1 MPWPQKEWLTLSEVA
16 QVLGVHPSTVR
27 IWANQ
32 GKIPVHR
39 TNGGHRRFRR
49 SELELWMISRDPTHD
64 VDIPRD
70 FVQTLLRQVGTQMA
84 KSDVR
89 NLPWYSKLDE
99 EALAQYRE
107 RGHALA
113 QRLWVYLTGEAANAS
128 EEAKGLGYE
137 YATLARRSGLTEGEA
152 LTAFLFFA
160 GVVADALV
168 EVIEH
173 SQVQAPHVWA
183 AMLQKIKSFVSDVA
197 VSMLETYQAYDKG
210 FPISS

>member
-16 QVLGVHPSTVR
+16 QILGVHPSTVR

-49 SELELWMISRDPTHD
+49 SELELWLLSRDQSRE

-70 FVQTLLRQVGTQMA
+70 FIQALLRQVGTQLA
-84 KSDVR
+84 HKDVQK
-89 NLPWYSKLDE
+89 LAWYRKLSE
-99 EALAQYRE
+99 EARARYRR
-107 RGHALA
+107 RGQELA
-113 QRLWVYLTGEAANAS
+113 QRLWVYLTGDSVNAS
-128 EEAKGLGYE
+128 EEAKSLGYE

-160 GVVADALV
+160 GAVVDALV
-168 EVIEH
+168 EVVEQ
-173 SQVQAPHVWA
+173 SQVQSPHVWA
-183 AMLQKIKSFVSDVA
+183 ALMQKIKAFVSDVA
-197 VSMLETYQAYDKG
+197 SSMLETYQAYEKG
-210 FPISS
+210 LPAT

>member
-16 QVLGVHPSTVR
+16 QILGVHPSTVR

-49 SELELWMISRDPTHD
+49 SELELWMLSRDPSRE

-70 FVQTLLRQVGTQMA
+70 FIQALLRQVGTQIA
-84 KSDVR
+84 QSDVR
-89 NLPWYSKLDE
+89 NLPWYRKLNE
-99 EALAQYRE
+99 EARAQYRR
-107 RGHALA
+107 RGNALA
-113 QRLWVYLTGEAANAS
+113 QRLWVYLTGDSANAS
-128 EEAKGLGYE
+128 EEAKSLGYE

-160 GVVADALV
+160 GVVVDALV
-168 EVIEH
+168 EVVEH
-173 SQVQAPHVWA
+173 SHVESPHVWA
-183 AMLQKIKSFVSDVA
+183 AMMQKIKSFVSDVA
-197 VSMLETYQAYDKG
+197 ISMLETYQAYDKG
-210 FPISS
+210 YPAA

>member
-16 QVLGVHPSTVR
+16 QILGVHPSTVR

-49 SELELWMISRDPTHD
+49 SELELWMLSRNSSQE

-70 FVQTLLRQVGTQMA
+70 FIQALLRQVSEQM
-84 KSDVR
+84 SQSEVQD
-89 NLPWYSKLDE
+89 LPWYRKLNE
-99 EALAQYRE
+99 EARAQYKA
-107 RGHALA
+107 RGQALA
-113 QRLWVYLTGEAANAS
+113 QRLWVYLTGDTTDAS

-137 YATLARRSGLTEGEA
+137 YATLARRNGLTEGEA

-160 GVVADALV
+160 GTVADAMV

-173 SQVQAPHVWA
+173 SQVQSPHVWA
-183 AMLQKIKSFVSDVA
+183 AILRKIKSFASDVA
-197 VSMLETYQAYDKG
+197 LSMSETYRAYEKG
-210 FPISS
+210 LPSA